1 MEEQL
6 ARDYSVDTIEDA
18 EALLDKIDMELKE
31 AEKAQEE
38 YIEAADILLRSRLM
52 TLVELQNKVVTG
64 RARSDIAHSKASEA
78 HDKLLELMDTLDTR
92 RKALAL
98 LQSVASQTQEQ
109 LKQAVESA
117 VNSSIEM
124 LFPGY
129 SFLVNFVPKN
139 NKVVAELKIKKGTT
153 ELDPVASTGG
163 GVVDA
168 MFFVT
173 GWVPNACR
181 KAAYFDSRRAL

>member
-1 MEEQL
+1 
-6 ARDYSVDTIEDA
+6 
-18 EALLDKIDMELKE
+18 
-31 AEKAQEE
+31 
-38 YIEAADILLRSRLM
+38 M
-52 TLVELQNKVVTG
+52 TLAELQNKVVTG
-64 RARSDIAHSKASEA
+64 RARLDIAKSKESEA
-78 HDKLLELMDTLDTR
+78 RDKLLELTDLLDTR

-168 MFFVT
+168 ISFSLRAGCLMLAGKRPILILDEPFKHVRGEPRQDLGKVLST
-173 GWVPNACR
+173 LVDTMGVQVLMVSDVAGTDINASTE
-181 KAAYFDSRRAL
+181 YSF